1 MSINTKD
8 YSSYY
13 SPQMVML
20 VLNRPFSKAGLDVV
34 SRVLQ
39 LYYLAKSP
47 ELPAWAKAS
56 VFAALGY
63 FVLTPDA
70 VPDLV
75 PVMGFADDLVVLS
88 SALAGLSAHL
98 SPEIRAQVRQKLDQW
113 FGERSAEKAVS
124 EIPPTGKS
132 D

>member
-1 MSINTKD
+1 
-8 YSSYY
+8 
-13 SPQMVML
+13 ML
-20 VLNRPFSKAGLDVV
+20 VLNRAFSKAGLDVV